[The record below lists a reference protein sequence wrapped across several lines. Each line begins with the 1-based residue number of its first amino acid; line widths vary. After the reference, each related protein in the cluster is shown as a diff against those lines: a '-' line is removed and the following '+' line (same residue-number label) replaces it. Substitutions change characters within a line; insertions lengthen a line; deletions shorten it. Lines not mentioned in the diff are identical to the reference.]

1 MPLLWL
7 RVAVVFYGVGLAYAL
22 LALGKRGDSLAR
34 FVGPAVFLGFVFHF
48 VSLAEAAS
56 AGALSPISIHHSESL
71 LAFMLMA
78 FFAVVYVKYRTL
90 SPGIFV
96 FPLVFV
102 LTFAAAI
109 AQEAPQFASPG
120 LRTGW
125 ILLHIALVFAGIAAL
140 FFSVAASVLYL
151 VQERALKS
159 KQPGGGLVARLPA
172 LEVMDQIGYRS
183 LLFGFPFMT
192 FGLITGSVLAQAEFG
207 FIPLGDAKILL
218 SLVMWGVYMVLI
230 YTRWTAG
237 WRGRRAAVLS
247 TFAFLAAVGAWAANY
262 VTAFPGA
269 AP

>member
-7 RVAVVFYGVGLAYAL
+7 RVAVVFYGVGLAWAL
-22 LALGKRGDSLAR
+22 LALGRRGEFLSRL
-34 FVGPAVFLGFVFHF
+34 VLPAVGIGLVFHF
-48 VSLAEAAS
+48 VSLAEAAA
-56 AGALSPISIHHSESL
+56 AGLLSPTLYHSQSM
-71 LAFMLMA
+71 LAFALML
-78 FFAVVYVKYRTL
+78 FFMLVYWRYRTL

-96 FPLVFV
+96 FPLVFL

-109 AQEAPQFASPG
+109 AQEAPRFTSPG
-120 LRTGW
+120 MRTGW
-125 ILLHIALVFAGIAAL
+125 ILTHIALVGVGMAGL
-140 FFSVAASVLYL
+140 FFSVSAGVLYL
-151 VQERALKS
+151 AQERGLKS
-159 KQPGGGLVARLPA
+159 KKTGGLASRLPA

-207 FIPLGDAKILL
+207 SIPFGDAKILL
-218 SLVMWGVYMVLI
+218 SLLMWIVYLVLI

-237 WRGRRAAVLS
+237 WRGRRAAFLS

-262 VTAFPGA
+262 LHGFSGVA